1 MFGRFF
7 YNKDMW
13 FKIGCATYW
22 VVKARRI
29 EGLVGPLYSV
39 TCTNGPGCTVKFE
52 QWFVMG
58 SHVTFCDENGF
69 PVGKEI
75 GLGCS
80 EQAEAIYRKLE
91 TELALEQLEDL

>member
-7 YNKDMW
+7 YIKNMW

-22 VVKARRI
+22 VVEARRTD
-29 EGLVGPLYSV
+29 GLFGPLYTV

-52 QWFVMG
+52 QWFERG
-58 SHVTFCDENGF
+58 CHVTFCDENGF
-69 PVGKEI
+69 TVGKEI
-75 GLGCS
+75 ELGGS
-80 EQAEAIYRKLE
+80 EQVEAIYRKLE